1 MILADPGL
9 EGSKEQLAGCTGGEI
24 GKNRK
29 DVEFRVGGYVVY
41 ASSRDIET
49 CITSFARVLLMSVIV

>member
-29 DVEFRVGGYVVY
+29 DVDE
-41 ASSRDIET
+41 S
-49 CITSFARVLLMSVIV
+49 SFASGDTSSMHRLGILKRV

>member
-1 MILADPGL
+1 MD
-9 EGSKEQLAGCTGGEI
+9 GEI

-29 DVEFRVGGYVVY
+29 DVDESSFASGIGYIVY

-49 CITSFARVLLMSVIV
+49 CITSFARALLVSVTDECGERV